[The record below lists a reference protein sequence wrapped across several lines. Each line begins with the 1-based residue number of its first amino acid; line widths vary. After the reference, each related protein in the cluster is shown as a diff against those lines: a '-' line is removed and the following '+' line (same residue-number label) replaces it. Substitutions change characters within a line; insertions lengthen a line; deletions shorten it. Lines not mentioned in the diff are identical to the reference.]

1 MTQKKNN
8 ENDIIENVDKC
19 INELVY
25 EKTQLIKA
33 YNYYH
38 GKRDPEQFRHLE
50 ENYGIG
56 TPTSIEFVPLV
67 KKHIDVLIGEYIS
80 MPVLPKISC
89 KDKNTLSNIHRDK
102 QIAINNTVIQ
112 ELNTHL
118 RNAMY
123 NAMAGKDVN
132 DPEVEKRILEAKEST
147 EKNFISDYE
156 IAGQNI
162 VDYSL
167 QARAIDFAN
176 KRKILLTH
184 LLVTGTL
191 YYKVDESKGKTNVD
205 LRVLNPLNT
214 FIDRNPNSP
223 YLKDSY
229 RSVVREY
236 MTKQQ
241 ILHKYGEFLKPED
254 IDVLESMHKSGEDGT
269 TSYLRSYDAIP
280 GNTMTDGILG
290 GYEITPLIPFER
302 SSSKYFRL
310 FPVYEVEWLQAD
322 KEGTK
327 YVTNRYTG
335 VRIGSGIYIT
345 FGKDEKVIRS
355 MDNPDDCHLSVN
367 GMFYSDINGDPFSLV
382 LSTANLQDKYDC
394 INFVRDNIIAESG
407 GIGDWVDVAHLPIF
421 LGSDIPERLMKFKAY
436 KKTGLAPYD
445 SSQEGDVVNTTFSGY
460 DDTIKVQTIQA
471 LNLAMQQIEETCS
484 TITGVFRERLGG
496 IEQKDAVT
504 NVQVGVTQSALVTKQ
519 YNQIMDLITREIL
532 IDILNVAKIVF
543 KNGLTGTIILGER
556 LNKIFTA
563 LPEHFTTTDYDI
575 HITDSSELK
584 KELETMKQLS
594 MEFIKNN
601 LMSPDIIMEI
611 VTASGLTS
619 MKAEVN
625 KALGKQKAENSQTAQ
640 LNQQV
645 QSLDQQ
651 LKQAQQELQKAAQQV
666 ETLNA
671 EKLKIDKQ
679 KVDDAKELGWYKA
692 KADSQFNT
700 SKLELDKK
708 RIDLEGLQLLDDNHN
723 NDEIKDN

>member
-8 ENDIIENVDKC
+8 DSIENIDRA

-102 QIAINNTVIQ
+102 QLAINNAVMN

-118 RNAMY
+118 RNSIY
-123 NAMAGKDVN
+123 NAIQGKDVN
-132 DPEVEKRILEAKEST
+132 DPDVEKRILELKEST

-156 IAGQNI
+156 VAGQNI

-167 QARAIDFAN
+167 QARSIDFAN
-176 KRKILLTH
+176 KRKLLLID
-184 LLVTGTL
+184 LLVSGTL
-191 YYKVDESKGKTNVD
+191 YYKVDESRGKTNID

-229 RSVVREY
+229 RSVIREY

-241 ILHKYGEFLKPED
+241 ILHKYGEFLKQDD
-254 IDVLESMHKSGEDGT
+254 IDTLESMHRSGEDGT
-269 TSYLRSYDAIP
+269 TSYLRSYDTIP

-302 SSSKYFRL
+302 SSSKHFRL
-310 FPVYEVEWLQAD
+310 FPVYEVEWLEAD
-322 KEGTK
+322 KENGK
-327 YVTNRYTG
+327 YVTNRYSG
-335 VRIGSGIYIT
+335 VRIGTEIYIC
-345 FGKDEKVIRS
+345 FGKDEKAIRS
-355 MDNPDDCHLSVN
+355 IDNPDDCHLSVN
-367 GMFYSDINGDPFSLV
+367 GMFYSDRNGDPFSLI

-394 INFVRDNIIAESG
+394 INFFRDNIIAESG
-407 GIGDWVDVAHLPIF
+407 GIGDWVDVAHLPVF
-421 LGSDIPERLMKFKAY
+421 LGSDVAERLMKFKAY

-445 SSQEGDVVNTTFSGY
+445 SSQEGDVVNTTFAGY

-471 LNLAMQQIEETCS
+471 LNLALQQIEETCS

-543 KNGLTGTIILGER
+543 KKGITGTIILGER

-601 LMSPDIIMEI
+601 LMSPDIILEI

-625 KALGKQKAENSQTAQ
+625 KALGKQKAENSQMQQ

-651 LKQAQQELQKAAQQV
+651 LKQATQELQKAQQQV
-666 ETLNA
+666 KALNA

-692 KADSQFNT
+692 KADSEFND

-708 RIDLEGLQLLDDNHN
+708 RIDLEGLQLLDNNHR